1 MEAEDAIEARD
12 ESDRQLKALSEECSN
27 LKIKGRVSKSRLS
40 RKITRLS
47 KRFLDQIVA

>member
-27 LKIKGRVSKSRLS
+27 LKIKAMGVSKRRLS
-40 RKITRLS
+40 
-47 KRFLDQIVA
+47 